1 MPSASRA
8 IILHA
13 WQPETL
19 TPQDR
24 AKASSLAGGFT
35 GGTIGGLIRGRAN
48 IIPGTIMFTLF
59 GYLGQTLYNTLDA
72 RHTHETMLA
81 STTGVAEKK
90 NWMERMA
97 EMKWSPMKVL
107 SDEQYERMLRERLL
121 KVEAEIA
128 ILDEKIES
136 VGLEVSNVRSNDS
149 QVDQAGKSI

>member
-1 MPSASRA
+1 
-8 IILHA
+8 
-13 WQPETL
+13 
-19 TPQDR
+19 
-24 AKASSLAGGFT
+24 
-35 GGTIGGLIRGRAN
+35 
-48 IIPGTIMFTLF
+48 
-59 GYLGQTLYNTLDA
+59 
-72 RHTHETMLA
+72 
-81 STTGVAEKK
+81 
-90 NWMERMA
+90 MA